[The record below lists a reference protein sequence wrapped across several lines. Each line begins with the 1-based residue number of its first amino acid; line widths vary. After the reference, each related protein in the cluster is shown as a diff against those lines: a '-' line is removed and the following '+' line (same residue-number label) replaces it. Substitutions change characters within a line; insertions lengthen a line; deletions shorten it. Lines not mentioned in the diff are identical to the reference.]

1 MDERRVV
8 ASGPSERLD
17 RWLRRALPGLSR
29 RLAHALIADGTV
41 RLDGRRAT
49 KGTLVH
55 AGMYVTLPS
64 SVIPAP
70 DPRRALTVLHED
82 ACLVAVD
89 KPGGIPSHPL
99 HPRECAAIANALVAR
114 YPETAALSGGLVHR
128 LDTGTSGV
136 LLAARSLEAWTA
148 VRAAFRAR
156 AVAKEYF
163 ALVRGAPPPEL
174 RIDLALGHDPA
185 DRRRMIPARPGRR
198 SWPAASMI
206 RRIATDGTTS
216 LVAITM
222 KTGVTHQIRVHLAC
236 AGHPVLG
243 DVLYGGPDVG
253 LGPRRHA
260 LHAAR
265 LALTAP
271 DGRTPLTI
279 TSPLPADLERLAPRG

>member
-29 RLAHALIADGTV
+29 RLAHTLIADGTV

-49 KGTLVH
+49 KGTLVQ
-55 AGMYVTLPS
+55 AGMRVTLPR
-64 SVIPAP
+64 SVVLAP
-70 DPRRALTVLHED
+70 NPMRPLTVLHED
-82 ACLVAVD
+82 AWWVAVD

-99 HPRECAAIANALVAR
+99 HPGECDTVANALVAR

-136 LLAARSLEAWTA
+136 LVAARSLDAWTA
-148 VRAAFRAR
+148 ARSAFRAR
-156 AVAKEYF
+156 TVRKHYL
-163 ALVRGAPPPEL
+163 ALVRDTPPPEL
-174 RIDLALGHDPA
+174 RVDLALSHDPA
-185 DRRRMIPARPGRR
+185 DRRRMVPARPGRR
-198 SWPAASMI
+198 SWPAETRIRCLAS
-206 RRIATDGTTS
+206 DGTTS

-243 DVLYGGPDVG
+243 DALYGGPAVG

-265 LALTAP
+265 LVLPASG
-271 DGRTPLTI
+271 GRSPLTI
-279 TSPLPADLERLAPRG
+279 TSPLPPDLERLAPGR